1 MSRAATT
8 MQTTSVAGVVQVV
21 QVVLGW
27 ILGQVSLAWRS
38 CSCPRPWVQV
48 QVQVDQQRHSQE
60 NEERMV
66 VQGRVAARLEYG
78 SQN

>member
-38 CSCPRPWVQV
+38 CPRPWDRVQKL
-48 QVQVDQQRHSQE
+48 VDRQRHS
-60 NEERMV
+60 
-66 VQGRVAARLEYG
+66 
-78 SQN
+78 